1 MPYHVGSADSCPSDK
16 PHAVIKDSD
25 GEVMGCHATE
35 DDAKRQMAALYAQ
48 DSLTPAGAKMERKS
62 FGLIEAK
69 ADKDTGTF
77 EATGQRCSATSTSG
91 GDRIQ
96 PGAFTKS
103 LERWNADRRPDPG
116 DPVARLAE
124 PLVAHRCGRPEG

>member
-77 EATGQRCSATSTSG
+77 EALGPCSATSTRRRPDPARG
-91 GDRIQ
+91 VRQ
-96 PGAFTKS
+96 EPRAV
-103 LERWNADRRPDPG
+103 ERGRRPDPG

-124 PLVAHRCGRPEG
+124 PLVAHRCHPPR